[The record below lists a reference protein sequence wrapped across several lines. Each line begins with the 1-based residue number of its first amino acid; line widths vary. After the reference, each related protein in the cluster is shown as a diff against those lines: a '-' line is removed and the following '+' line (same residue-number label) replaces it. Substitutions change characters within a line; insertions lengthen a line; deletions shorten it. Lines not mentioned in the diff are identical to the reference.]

1 MILIARTSGT
11 AGTGAI
17 ALITFDDQGD
27 QRLLGRQA
35 GQFRAFDA
43 HGRQDERHAEML
55 RRFATVEKSA
65 RLHCPESIE

>member
-27 QRLLGRQA
+27 QRLLG
-35 GQFRAFDA
+35 
-43 HGRQDERHAEML
+43 
-55 RRFATVEKSA
+55 
-65 RLHCPESIE
+65 P